1 MGKSLRIAACA
12 LSAALVLAFAG
23 CAFQGK
29 IISGGYLPEK
39 ITNIEEGGEF
49 DSSKITPHET
59 GEVTLEKIQGFW
71 VYEGIVGEDGSI
83 TSTAGDSAVVTD
95 KAITLN
101 EEKIE
106 CLPKSVDIRP
116 YSPMTSLYSQ
126 GFGYGAAVFE
136 SAEDDSVFRIQM
148 ETMPYSENGF
158 ICTINENTL
167 ALGFLNAEA
176 AIDRFGRIADW
187 EDNAI
192 SECSLTEVDYE
203 ISLDGDR
210 LTLAYDGVSASY
222 VLDSSLWMEPRG
234 FSTFGTLCEG
244 DDYIPILGMRP
255 RGLLGK
261 GFQLDCNMDEML
273 PSCSVSEAF
282 MIKTPG
288 GASMTV
294 KVVNPYEKTVP
305 IGYSEICWYEYEGDK
320 PGGLTLGSHATDP
333 SNEFGV
339 AAYADIYNLYGIPY
353 EAEQDLLWYKTGYIL
368 PMLKTVNYNDGYDT
382 GELLLES
389 ERSCD
394 VRFRFKDNVLSS
406 ISVSDPVYLNGG
418 LQDNIAHDDLDDLEP
433 SVYKEA
439 AEQRDDIL
447 DQLKKAFED
456 AGVDVAI
463 NETTGEIVMDNNV
476 LFATDSYELGAE
488 GKAYL
493 EKFFTAYSS
502 VVLDEKY
509 SGVLKEISFEGNTDS
524 DGDSGYN
531 MMLSENRANAVMEY
545 CSSLLDEK
553 QGAMFNELA
562 ASRGYG
568 ESDLVYDEDGY
579 EDKDASRRVA
589 IKFILNVDDL

>member
-1 MGKSLRIAACA
+1 MGKSLRIAVCA

-49 DSSKITPHET
+49 DSSKITPHEN

-71 VYEGIVGEDGSI
+71 VYEGIVDELESASSI
-83 TSTAGDSAVVTD
+83 EGDPAVVTD

-106 CLPKSVDIRP
+106 CLPKSFDIRP

-136 SAEDDSVFRIQM
+136 SAEDDLLILPQM
-148 ETMPYSENGF
+148 ETMPYAENGF
-158 ICTINENTL
+158 ICAINENTL

-176 AIDRFGRIADW
+176 AMDHFGRIADW

-192 SECSLTEVDYE
+192 NECSLTEVDYE
-203 ISLDGDR
+203 ISLDGNR
-210 LTLAYDGVSASY
+210 LILAYDGVSASY
-222 VLDSSLWMEPRG
+222 VLYPTPWDQKNG
-234 FSTFGTLCEG
+234 FSIYGTLYEG
-244 DDYIPILGMRP
+244 DDCIPILGMRP

-261 GFQLDCNMDEML
+261 GFQLDCDMDEML
-273 PSCSVSEAF
+273 PSCSVSEEF
-282 MIKTPG
+282 TIKTPG
-288 GASMTV
+288 GASIAA

-305 IGYSEICWYEYEGDK
+305 FGYSEICWFEYEGNNA
-320 PGGLTLGSHATDP
+320 GELTLGMHPTEP

-353 EAEQDLLWYKTGYIL
+353 EAEQDLLWYKTGYFL
-368 PMLKTVNYNDGYDT
+368 PMLKNVNFNEGYDT
-382 GELLLES
+382 GDLLLES

-394 VRFRFKDNVLSS
+394 LRLRFKDNVLSS
-406 ISVSDPVYLNGG
+406 ISVSDPVYLNAG

-456 AGVDVAI
+456 TGVDVAI

-493 EKFFTAYSS
+493 EKVFTAYSS

-524 DGDSGYN
+524 DGESGYN

-553 QGAMFNELA
+553 QGAVFKELA

-568 ESDLVYDEDGY
+568 ESDLVYDENGY

>member
-1 MGKSLRIAACA
+1 MGNRFRITVCA
-12 LSAALVLAFAG
+12 LSAVLLLVLAG

-49 DSSKITPHET
+49 DSSKITPHES
-59 GEVTLEKIQGFW
+59 GEVTLEKIEGFW
-71 VYEGIVGEDGSI
+71 VYEGIADEPESARSI
-83 TSTAGDSAVVTD
+83 EGDSAVVTD

-106 CLPKSVDIRP
+106 CLPKSFDIRP

-136 SAEDDSVFRIQM
+136 SAENNPIYIPQM
-148 ETMPYSENGF
+148 TTLPYSENGF
-158 ICTINENTL
+158 ICTTNENTL
-167 ALGFLNAEA
+167 ALGFLNAET
-176 AIDRFGRIADW
+176 AIDNYGRISDW
-187 EDNAI
+187 DANTI

-210 LTLAYDGVSASY
+210 LTLTYGGVSASY
-222 VLDSSLWMEPRG
+222 VPYSNLTSVHGDVAELG
-234 FSTFGTLCEG
+234 VLCEG
-244 DDYIPILGMRP
+244 DDSICILGMRP
-255 RGLLGK
+255 RDLSGK
-261 GFQLDCNMDEML
+261 GFQLDCDMDEML
-273 PSCSVSEAF
+273 PSCSVSEEF
-282 MIKTPG
+282 TIKTPG
-288 GASMTV
+288 GESISA

-305 IGYSEICWYEYEGDK
+305 IGYTEICWYEYEGN
-320 PGGLTLGSHATDP
+320 GSNGLSMGRYPTDP

-339 AAYADIYNLYGIPY
+339 ASYADIYNLYDFPY
-353 EAEQDLLWYKTGYIL
+353 EASEDSLWYKAGYYL
-368 PMLKTVNYNDGYDT
+368 PTLKSLNFKDGYDT
-382 GELLLES
+382 GEILLES

-394 VRFRFKDNVLSS
+394 IRLQFKDNVLSS

-418 LQDNIAHDDLDDLEP
+418 LQDNIAHDDLDDLQP
-433 SVYKEA
+433 SVVKEA
-439 AEQRDDIL
+439 VEQRDDIL
-447 DQLKKAFED
+447 DQLKKAFEN

-488 GKAYL
+488 GKEYL
-493 EKFFTAYSS
+493 EKVFTVYSS
-502 VVLDEKY
+502 VVLDDKY

-524 DGDSGYN
+524 DGESGYN
-531 MMLSENRANAVMEY
+531 MMLSENRANAVMGY

-553 QGAMFNELA
+553 QGAVFNELA
-562 ASRGYG
+562 TCRGYG
-568 ESDLVYDEDGY
+568 ESDLVYDEYGY

>member
-1 MGKSLRIAACA
+1 MGKSLRIAACV
-12 LSAALVLAFAG
+12 LSAVLVLAFAG

-49 DSSKITPHET
+49 DSSKITPHEN

-71 VYEGIVGEDGSI
+71 VYEGIVAEDGSI

-106 CLPKSVDIRP
+106 CLPKSFDIRP
-116 YSPMTSLYSQ
+116 YSPMRSLYSQ

-176 AIDRFGRIADW
+176 AVDRFGRIADW

-203 ISLDGDR
+203 VSLDGDR
-210 LTLAYDGVSASY
+210 LTLTYDGVSASY
-222 VLDSSLWMEPRG
+222 VLYSNLTLVHSNRIGL
-234 FSTFGTLCEG
+234 SALCEG
-244 DDYIPILGMRP
+244 DDLICILGMSP
-255 RGLLGK
+255 RNLSGK

-273 PSCSVSEAF
+273 PSCSVSEEF
-282 MIKTPG
+282 KIKTPG
-288 GASMTV
+288 GASISA
-294 KVVNPYEKTVP
+294 KAVNPYEKTVP
-305 IGYSEICWYEYEGDK
+305 IGYSEICWYEYDGNGADK
-320 PGGLTLGSHATDP
+320 LTLGRHPADP

-339 AAYADIYNLYGIPY
+339 ASYADIYNLYDLPY
-353 EAEQDLLWYKTGYIL
+353 EAEQDSLWYKTGYFL
-368 PMLKTVNYNDGYDT
+368 PTLKTVNLNDGYDT
-382 GELLLES
+382 GEVLLES

-394 VRFRFKDNVLSS
+394 VRLQFKDNVLSS

-524 DGDSGYN
+524 DGESGYN

-553 QGAMFNELA
+553 QGAVFNELA